1 MLQRI
6 RDACSRVAERARY
19 VRIAGDVEDYLATF
33 DARSLARPGYDT
45 ECHYLGD
52 PEATLAYVLVLDA
65 VNFGSGYFPELLPAR
80 GERGYRLLAKGLTAW
95 FQADPPSAETLT
107 SLDAPAVAEVLGQ
120 DLETPLRLEL
130 MRLYAEALRELGGYV
145 LSRFRGSFT
154 ALVSAAGHK
163 AERLA
168 VLLAEMPFFRDVWRY
183 DGFEVPLYKRA
194 QIVASDLA
202 LAFDETGHGAFTDLG
217 RLTMF
222 ADNLVPHVLRCDG
235 VLELAPAL
243 SRRIDQG
250 IRLRAGS
257 PEEIELRAV
266 ALVAVERLAATARER
281 GLAVR
286 PRDLD
291 VALWERGQAAPYAAR
306 PPHRTLTTA
315 Y

>member
-6 RDACSRVAERARY
+6 RDACARVAERARF

-33 DARSLARPGYDT
+33 DPGALARPRYDT
-45 ECHYLGD
+45 ECHFLGD
-52 PEATLAYVLVLDA
+52 PEPTVTFVLVLDA
-65 VNFGSGYFPELLPAR
+65 VNFGSGYFPHLESAR
-80 GERGYRLLAKGLTAW
+80 GAEGYRMLAKGLSAW
-95 FQADPPSAETLT
+95 FEAGAPSAE
-107 SLDAPAVAEVLGQ
+107 SLATIHAPEVAEVLGQ
-120 DLETPLRLEL
+120 DMKDPLRLEL
-130 MRLYAEALRELGGYV
+130 MHLYAEALRELGGYV
-145 LSRFRGSFT
+145 EARFRGSFG
-154 ALVSAAGHK
+154 ALVRAAGHS

-183 DGFEVPLYKRA
+183 DGLEVPLYKRA
-194 QIVASDLA
+194 QIAASDLA
-202 LAFDETGHGAFTDLG
+202 LAFDETGYGAFHDLD

-222 ADNLVPHVLRCDG
+222 ADNLIPHVLRLDG
-235 VLELAPAL
+235 VLSYAPAL
-243 SRRIDQG
+243 ARRIDDG
-250 IRLRAGS
+250 VRLRAGS

-266 ALVAVERLAATARER
+266 ALTAVERLAAAARDR

-291 VALWERGQAAPYAAR
+291 VALWERGQAGSYAGR